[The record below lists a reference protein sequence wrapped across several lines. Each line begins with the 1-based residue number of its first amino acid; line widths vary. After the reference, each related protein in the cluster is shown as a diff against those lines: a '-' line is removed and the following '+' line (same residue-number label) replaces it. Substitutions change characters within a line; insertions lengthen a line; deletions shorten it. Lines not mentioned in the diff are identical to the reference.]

1 MPHRRKSPRH
11 VTFVTGTRADLR
23 LMRRALAAIDR
34 TPGLRLSVI
43 ATGMHL
49 DPRHGPPLAAVHDVL
64 GRPPDL
70 TVPWRRTHDVF
81 AQSRATGLAAA
92 RLADAYHALGTQ
104 ALLIVG
110 DRVEAFAAAAAAHL
124 ARIPIAHVHGGD
136 RAEGQTDDA
145 LRHAITHL
153 SHLHLAASADA
164 ARRLRRLGQDPS
176 TVHHVGAPGLER
188 IAADAEPANSIQAD
202 FGPVRPGH
210 AAVVLLHPTSPDPAL
225 EFDRTLMLL
234 RALNA
239 AALPLPIFLAPN
251 NDPGSDG
258 IRAAYRELGIRP
270 LADLPRPRFLG
281 LLRAAGVLL
290 GNSSAGIIEAPSLGV
305 AVLDIGPRQGGR
317 VRSRC
322 TAHVDWSAG
331 QAGLLR
337 AIRRAV
343 HRRLAGP
350 HTTDNPYEPP
360 TGRGGTTSM
369 RMVRLLMSSWMDYP
383 ASPKRLSH

>member
-1 MPHRRKSPRH
+1 MPRRRKSPRH
-11 VTFVTGTRADLR
+11 VTFVTGSRADLG
-23 LMRRALAAIDR
+23 LMRRTLAAIDR

-49 DPRHGPPLAAVHDVL
+49 DPRHGPPLAAVHDAL
-64 GRPPDL
+64 SRPPDL
-70 TVPWRRTHDVF
+70 TVPWPRTHDVLGQ
-81 AQSRATGLAAA
+81 ARVTGLAAA
-92 RLADAYHALGTQ
+92 RLADAYRALATQ

-124 ARIPIAHVHGGD
+124 ARIPIAHAHGGD

-164 ARRLRRLGQDPS
+164 ARRLRRLGQDPA

-188 IAADAEPANSIQAD
+188 IAADAEPAGSIQAD

-210 AAVVLLHPTSPDPAL
+210 AAVVLLHPTSPDAAA
-225 EFDRTLMLL
+225 EFDRTLTLL
-234 RALNA
+234 RAVHRA
-239 AALPLPIFLAPN
+239 AVPLPVFLAPN

-281 LLRAAGVLL
+281 LLRAAGVLI

-305 AVLDIGPRQGGR
+305 AVVDIGPRQGGR
-317 VRSRC
+317 VRSRSI
-322 TAHVDWSAG
+322 THVDWSLG
-331 QAGLLR
+331 EPGLLR

-343 HRRLAGP
+343 RRRLAGP
-350 HTTDNPYEPP
+350 VTADNPYDPP
-360 TGRGGTTSM
+360 PGSGGTTSV
-369 RMVRLLMSSWMDYP
+369 RVVRLLMSSGMDYP
-383 ASPKRLSH
+383 ATPKRLSH